1 MNPSESKSRFEQFV
15 ADSCGSVAGLTPAD
29 ATRLILA
36 FYRQVRATDR
46 PLDEDGD
53 MILFQWGAFDFGEGE
68 TYRYNIT
75 RQFIISGSEGDDGM
89 SQLSLTVH
97 FAVTEALRALKKGSR
112 WCSSPAQADG
122 LEQFIRSHE
131 ATAAVASL
139 TPLRTTL
146 AWTPT

>member
-15 ADSCGSVAGLTPAD
+15 ADSGHSVATLTA
-29 ATRLILA
+29 ATATHVMLA
-36 FYRQVRATDR
+36 FYRQVRATDC

-53 MILFQWGAFDFGEGE
+53 MILFQWGAYDFGEGE
-68 TYRYNIT
+68 TYRYDIT
-75 RQFIISGSEGDDGM
+75 RQFILSGSEGNDGM

-97 FAVTEALRALKKGSR
+97 FPVTDALRALKRGNR
-112 WCSSPAQADG
+112 WCPSPAQADV

-131 ATAAVASL
+131 ASVTVSSL

-146 AWTPT
+146 VWSPI

>member
-15 ADSCGSVAGLTPAD
+15 ADSAGSVATLAAAD
-29 ATRLILA
+29 ATRLMLA
-36 FYRQVRATDR
+36 FYRQVRAPDC

-53 MILFQWGAFDFGEGE
+53 MILFQWGAFNFGQGE
-68 TYRYNIT
+68 TYRYDIT
-75 RQFIISGSEGDDGM
+75 CQFIVSGSDGDDGM

-112 WCSSPAQADG
+112 WCSSPAQADE
-122 LEQFIRSHE
+122 LEQFISSHE
-131 ATAAVASL
+131 ATACVASL

-146 AWTPT
+146 LWSPT